1 MNKRFSGRL
10 LTGMCI
16 LFLPAIAIAAESTLP
31 RASSPSALYFV
42 KLGLALLLV
51 LGIFV
56 AFAWMMRRF
65 SGFQTSAKGDL
76 RVITGLSLGTR
87 ERVVVV
93 KAGKV
98 QLLLGVTPGKISK
111 LHVLEE
117 DLEAEMALAQ
127 TDFKQKLKSAL
138 GRKE

>member
-1 MNKRFSGRL
+1 MNKRFFGRL
-10 LTGMCI
+10 LTGMCS
-16 LFLPAIAIAAESTLP
+16 LFLPAAVTAESTLP
-31 RASSPSALYFV
+31 AASSPTAFYFV

-65 SGFQTSAKGDL
+65 SGFQSSAKGDL

-87 ERVVVV
+87 ERLVVV
-93 KAGKV
+93 KVGKA

-117 DLEAEMALAQ
+117 DLEAEIAPTQ
-127 TDFKQKLKSAL
+127 FDFKRKLKSAL
-138 GRKE
+138 GQKE

>member
-1 MNKRFSGRL
+1 MNNRFIGLL
-10 LTGMCI
+10 LTGMCT
-16 LFLPAIAIAAESTLP
+16 LFLPVVATAAEPTLP
-31 RASSPSALYFV
+31 TGSSPSAFYFV

-65 SGFQTSAKGDL
+65 SGFQSSAKGDL

-87 ERVVVV
+87 ERLVVV
-93 KAGKV
+93 KVGKS
-98 QLLLGVTPGKISK
+98 QLLLGVTPGQIHK

-117 DLEAEMALAQ
+117 DFEAEMTTSQ
-127 TDFKQKLKSAL
+127 PDFKQKLKSAL
-138 GRKE
+138 GQK